1 MLNRKTYFFLAVTW
15 TAIVTFL
22 SLASLGD
29 VGSSIKIQGKDKVVH
44 FTFYF
49 VFVLFWNF
57 FFKKDKKSL
66 FTTIIILLFAIEYGV
81 FMEICQGTFT
91 TNRTPDILDIIAN
104 SSGAIAGWLFI
115 VVYYKK
121 RKPLIEWFFCIFI
134 PYKNSKMNIKQ
145 YLDSTYLKT
154 PEQAGLSDKDNAKVV
169 EGFIQEAIDENF
181 KLIMIRPD
189 MVKLAR
195 TMIAKANS
203 NVTIGTVI
211 GFPEGTYS
219 LEEKLAE
226 AQQAIEDGVD
236 DLDYVCNYEAFKRG
250 EINLVKNEILEGTKL
265 GLAHHKIVKWII
277 EVAALSNDQ
286 IIQLS
291 TLIKN
296 VVMSNFKEESY
307 SSVFVKSSTGFYKT
321 ENGLPNGAT
330 VPTIIMML
338 ENASPLPVKAAG
350 GVRTYEE
357 AVAMIQLGV
366 KRIGT
371 SSAKAI
377 ANGEITNS
385 DY

>member
-1 MLNRKTYFFLAVTW
+1 
-15 TAIVTFL
+15 
-22 SLASLGD
+22 
-29 VGSSIKIQGKDKVVH
+29 
-44 FTFYF
+44 
-49 VFVLFWNF
+49 
-57 FFKKDKKSL
+57 
-66 FTTIIILLFAIEYGV
+66 
-81 FMEICQGTFT
+81 
-91 TNRTPDILDIIAN
+91 
-104 SSGAIAGWLFI
+104 
-115 VVYYKK
+115 
-121 RKPLIEWFFCIFI
+121 
-134 PYKNSKMNIKQ
+134 MNIKQ